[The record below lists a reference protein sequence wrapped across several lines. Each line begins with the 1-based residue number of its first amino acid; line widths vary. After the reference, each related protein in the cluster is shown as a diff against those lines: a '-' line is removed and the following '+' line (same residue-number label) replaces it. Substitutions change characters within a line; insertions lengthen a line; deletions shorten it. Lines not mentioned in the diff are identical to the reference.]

1 MTLKKYQISKSHIEA
16 VKRSGF
22 DCHDVNKRY
31 PVQNTELDKILASQN
46 RTLDPRE
53 RLLLK
58 GREMFRGFKDRV
70 LMLVSGLALTIT
82 MPPEAWSNTSAL
94 ETEEKIAPL
103 YALLDVAAWSWEL
116 ALLSGLLSTSLASLY
131 LQARMFKMN
140 QSSYPKPKKNRRVK
154 SKGRKVR
161 KANAVEGTCTPKLQW
176 SVNGSSRM
184 GKVRTENQDAY
195 DFWRV
200 SEDEI
205 FMVVCDGAGGLD
217 GGKEAAETAVQ
228 NIIMILQAIYPEGG
242 NPTEALEIAIEDARA
257 FAKEHEL
264 AGITTAIIAHVKG
277 NKLHYATLGDGTLS
291 AVWPD
296 GMVNHIQTPHNIQG
310 HPSNI
315 IAAYIGQGCTVPA
328 RTGSIRVETGTTL
341 MLMSDGASDLLPY
354 DEFAVRRSDYAQ
366 ILKTKTDVPVADKLL
381 EQIELARDPDTN
393 AYLHHDNMTLILAHF
408 HEAVEPETTAESTM
422 PVTSMEARHG

>member
-1 MTLKKYQISKSHIEA
+1 MTLKKYQISKSHIQA

-46 RTLDPRE
+46 RALDPRA
-53 RLLLK
+53 RLLIK
-58 GREMFRGFKDRV
+58 GREMFRGFKDRA
-70 LMLVSGLALTIT
+70 LMLASGLALTLAI
-82 MPPEAWSNTSAL
+82 PPEAWDNTSPH
-94 ETEEKIAPL
+94 ETEGKIALL
-103 YALLDVAAWSWEL
+103 YALLDVAAWC
-116 ALLSGLLSTSLASLY
+116 
-131 LQARMFKMN
+131 
-140 QSSYPKPKKNRRVK
+140 
-154 SKGRKVR
+154 RKVP
-161 KANAVEGTCTPKLQW
+161 KGNAEQVTPTPKLKW
-176 SVNGSSRM
+176 RVNGSSRM

-200 SEDEI
+200 SEDEV
-205 FMVVCDGAGGLD
+205 FMVVCDGAGGVD

-228 NIIMILQAIYPEGG
+228 NIITILQAIYPEGG
-242 NPTEALEIAIEDARA
+242 DPTDALEIAIEDARV

-277 NKLHYATLGDGTLS
+277 DKLHYATLGDGTLS

-310 HPSNI
+310 QPSNI
-315 IAAYIGQGCTVPA
+315 IAAYIGQGCAVPA
-328 RTGSIRVETGTTL
+328 RTGSIRLEKGTTL

-354 DEFAVRRSDYAQ
+354 EEFAAHRADYAQ

-381 EQIELARDPDTN
+381 EQIEVARDPDTN

-408 HEAVEPETTAESTM
+408 HEVLEPETTAVGTM
-422 PVTSMEARHG
+422 PVSSMEVRHG

>member
-1 MTLKKYQISKSHIEA
+1 MTLKKYKISKSHIEA

-46 RTLDPRE
+46 RALDPRA
-53 RLLLK
+53 RLLIK
-58 GREMFRGFKDRV
+58 GREMFRGFKDRA
-70 LMLVSGLALTIT
+70 LMLASGLALTLAI
-82 MPPEAWSNTSAL
+82 PPEAWANTSPH
-94 ETEEKIAPL
+94 ETEGKIAPL

-131 LQARMFKMN
+131 LQARMFKMILP
-140 QSSYPKPKKNRRVK
+140 SYPKPKKSRRLN
-154 SKGRKVR
+154 SKGRKVPEG
-161 KANAVEGTCTPKLQW
+161 NAEQVTPTPKLKW
-176 SVNGSSRM
+176 RVNGSSRM

-200 SEDEI
+200 SEDEV
-205 FMVVCDGAGGLD
+205 FMVVCDGAGGVD

-228 NIIMILQAIYPEGG
+228 NIITILQAIYPEGG
-242 NPTEALEIAIEDARA
+242 DPTDALEIAIEDARV

-277 NKLHYATLGDGTLS
+277 DKLHYATLGDGTLS

-310 HPSNI
+310 QPSNI
-315 IAAYIGQGCTVPA
+315 IAAYIGQGCAVPA
-328 RTGSIRVETGTTL
+328 RTGSIRLEKGTTL

-354 DEFAVRRSDYAQ
+354 EEFAAHRADYAQ
-366 ILKTKTDVPVADKLL
+366 ILKTKTDIPVADKLL
-381 EQIELARDPDTN
+381 EQIEVARDPDTN

-408 HEAVEPETTAESTM
+408 HEVLEPETTAVGTM
-422 PVTSMEARHG
+422 PVSSMEVRHG

>member
-1 MTLKKYQISKSHIEA
+1 MTLKKYKISKSHIEA

-46 RTLDPRE
+46 RALDPRA
-53 RLLLK
+53 RLLIK
-58 GREMFRGFKDRV
+58 GREMFRGFKDRA
-70 LMLVSGLALTIT
+70 LMLASGLALTLAI
-82 MPPEAWSNTSAL
+82 PPEAWANTSPH
-94 ETEEKIAPL
+94 ETEGKIAPL

-131 LQARMFKMN
+131 LQARMFKMILP
-140 QSSYPKPKKNRRVK
+140 SYPKPKKSRRLN
-154 SKGRKVR
+154 SIGRKVP
-161 KANAVEGTCTPKLQW
+161 KGNAEQVTPTPKLKW
-176 SVNGSSRM
+176 RVNGSSRM

-200 SEDEI
+200 SEDEV
-205 FMVVCDGAGGLD
+205 FMVVCDGAGGVD

-228 NIIMILQAIYPEGG
+228 NIITILQAIYPEGG
-242 NPTEALEIAIEDARA
+242 DPTDALEIAIEDARV

-277 NKLHYATLGDGTLS
+277 DKLHYATLGDGTLS

-310 HPSNI
+310 QPSNI
-315 IAAYIGQGCTVPA
+315 IAAYIGQGCAVPA
-328 RTGSIRVETGTTL
+328 RTGSIRLEKGTTL
-341 MLMSDGASDLLPY
+341 MLMSDVASDLLPY
-354 DEFAVRRSDYAQ
+354 EEFAAHRADYAQ

-381 EQIELARDPDTN
+381 EQIEVARDPDTN

-408 HEAVEPETTAESTM
+408 HEVLEPETTAVGTM
-422 PVTSMEARHG
+422 PVSSMEVRHG

>member
-31 PVQNTELDKILASQN
+31 PIQNTELDKILASQN
-46 RTLDPRE
+46 RKFDPQA

-58 GREMFRGFKDRV
+58 GREMFRGFKDRA
-70 LMLVSGLALTIT
+70 LMLASGLALTLAV
-82 MPPEAWSNTSAL
+82 PPEAWANTSAP
-94 ETEEKIAPL
+94 EKQEKMEPL
-103 YALLDVAAWSWEL
+103 YALLNIAAWSWEL
-116 ALLSGLLSTSLASLY
+116 TILSGLLSTSLASLY
-131 LQARMFKMN
+131 VQAMMFKMI
-140 QSSYPKPKKNRRVK
+140 QPSYPKLKKSRRLN
-154 SKGRKVR
+154 SIGRKIP
-161 KANAVEGTCTPKLQW
+161 KGNAQQVTQTQKLQW

-200 SEDEI
+200 SEDEV
-205 FMVVCDGAGGLD
+205 FMVVCDGAGGLE

-228 NIIMILQAIYPEGG
+228 NIIMILQAIYPEAGD
-242 NPTEALEIAIEDARA
+242 PTEALEVAIEDARA
-257 FAKEHEL
+257 FAKEHKL

-277 NKLHYATLGDGTLS
+277 SKLHYATLGDGTLS

-310 HPSNI
+310 QPSNI

-354 DEFAVRRSDYAQ
+354 EEFAVNRTDYAQ

-381 EQIELARDPDTN
+381 EQIEAARDPETN

-408 HEAVEPETTAESTM
+408 HEAVETETTVEGTKPAI
-422 PVTSMEARHG
+422 PMEARHG